1 MVAGMLAQ
9 KRWWRESAMKLGT
22 TQVTATR
29 GGKRHA
35 GLFSVSG
42 STLIVRV
49 PGMSSRAATVEPG
62 DDLMAV
68 AKQLLEDIL
77 NEAEQGYRTA

>member
-1 MVAGMLAQ
+1 MP
-9 KRWWRESAMKLGT
+9 LGT

-29 GGKRHA
+29 NGKRYS

-49 PGMSSRAATVEPG
+49 PGMSSRSTTIAAG
-62 DDLMAV
+62 DDQFAV
-68 AKQLLEDIL
+68 AKTLLEDIL
-77 NEAEQGYRTA
+77 NEADQGYRTA